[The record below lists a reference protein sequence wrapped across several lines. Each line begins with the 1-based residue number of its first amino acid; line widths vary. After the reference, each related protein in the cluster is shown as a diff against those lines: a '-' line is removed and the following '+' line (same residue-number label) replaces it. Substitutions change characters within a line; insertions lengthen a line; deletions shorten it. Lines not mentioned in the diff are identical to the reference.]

1 MKKIVF
7 FAAVLA
13 VLGLTA
19 CEKTLDVGEDNA
31 STGQV
36 KNSVLQVRTRGA
48 SGDGATVA
56 YPVAVYVFEGD
67 ECKASQTIGDEGQTL
82 NIALTEGTY
91 SVYAVGGVSSSD
103 YVLPSVSD
111 ALTSSAIALQ
121 EGKVLTDLMTASATV
136 TLVDGGTNTVTLG
149 MARKTMLIQ
158 DVTIKKV
165 PSAATAVTVTI
176 APLWQSLT
184 IGGTYSTTNGS
195 STIALTRQEDGR
207 TWRNSGSAYLLPPS
221 SQPASVSVNITMGGT
236 TKTYTY
242 STSDELEAGYKI
254 NIDGTYT
261 EAVGVNLTGTITG
274 ATWLGERTISF
285 TFDEDGSSTSGNDNN
300 GGDNDGDTQDFPLV
314 GDTYQGCYVLAV
326 TVEDDG
332 LLAELVLLSPNERAV
347 TSASDAE
354 SALASLG
361 VDGISDWTVPT
372 KAQMDA
378 FAAAR
383 NDVTPAPAAGIY
395 LYKNNNGVYYQ
406 YNLATGA
413 TGSANYIT
421 GINLRPVAIVSIT
434 KDKTAMKK
442 YMFIALTLLVAACE
456 KPILDEDVVLMNEA
470 NVILHMTQYEQE
482 AFGNSGNRATTRTA
496 TDITELCSRLNIAIF
511 DDDGTKVKTVAQKE
525 GDASFGTVALTLA
538 AGTYQLVVIAHNGEG
553 SATITSTEKVTFPN
567 NKVTDTFYYYGDL
580 VVTSEVQS
588 YDLTLTRAVAMFR
601 MVLTDDEIP
610 SSVAKF
616 KFYYTGGS
624 STFSP
629 SAGYG
634 CVNSKQTEIRT
645 VADGVTTF
653 DIFTLP
659 HTEEDVLTKLTVTA
673 LDAND
678 NIIKEKVFENVPVS
692 RNQVTR
698 YTGSFFGSGG
708 SGQTSDGTFRL
719 TADPDWDSVNGYTF

>member
-1 MKKIVF
+1 MKKILL
-7 FAAVLA
+7 FASALA

-19 CEKTLDVGEDNA
+19 CEKGLGDDIGEVGN
-31 STGQV
+31 GQV

-91 SVYAVGGVSSSD
+91 SVYAVGGVSASD
-103 YVLPSVSD
+103 YVLPSVSN
-111 ALTSSAIALQ
+111 ALTTSAIALQ
-121 EGKVLTDLMTASATV
+121 EGKKLTDLMTASATV

-149 MARKTMLIQ
+149 MTRKTIQIQ
-158 DVTIKKV
+158 DVTIQKV

-195 STIALTRQEDGR
+195 STITLTKQEDGR
-207 TWRNSGSAYLLPPS
+207 TWKNNGSTYLLPPS

-242 STSDELEAGYKI
+242 NTSDEMEAGYKI

-300 GGDNDGDTQDFPLV
+300 GGDNGGDTQDFPSV

-332 LLAELVLLSPNERAV
+332 QSAEVVLLSPNERAV

-372 KAQMDA
+372 KAQVDA
-378 FAAAR
+378 FAVAR
-383 NDVTPAPAAGIY
+383 NDVTPASAAVNY

-413 TGSANYIT
+413 TGSANYLT

-434 KDKTAMKK
+434 K
-442 YMFIALTLLVAACE
+442 E
-456 KPILDEDVVLMNEA
+456 
-470 NVILHMTQYEQE
+470 
-482 AFGNSGNRATTRTA
+482 
-496 TDITELCSRLNIAIF
+496 
-511 DDDGTKVKTVAQKE
+511 
-525 GDASFGTVALTLA
+525 
-538 AGTYQLVVIAHNGEG
+538 
-553 SATITSTEKVTFPN
+553 
-567 NKVTDTFYYYGDL
+567 
-580 VVTSEVQS
+580 
-588 YDLTLTRAVAMFR
+588 
-601 MVLTDDEIP
+601 
-610 SSVAKF
+610 
-616 KFYYTGGS
+616 
-624 STFSP
+624 
-629 SAGYG
+629 
-634 CVNSKQTEIRT
+634 
-645 VADGVTTF
+645 
-653 DIFTLP
+653 
-659 HTEEDVLTKLTVTA
+659 
-673 LDAND
+673 
-678 NIIKEKVFENVPVS
+678 
-692 RNQVTR
+692 
-698 YTGSFFGSGG
+698 
-708 SGQTSDGTFRL
+708 
-719 TADPDWDSVNGYTF
+719 

>member
-1 MKKIVF
+1 MKKILF
-7 FAAVLA
+7 FASALA

-19 CEKTLDVGEDNA
+19 CEKTLGDDIGDVGNE
-31 STGQV
+31 QV

-111 ALTSSAIALQ
+111 ALTTSAIALQ
-121 EGKVLTDLMTASATV
+121 EGKELTDLMTASATV

-149 MARKTMLIQ
+149 MARKTMMIQ

-165 PSAATAVTVTI
+165 TSAATAVTVTI

-195 STIALTRQEDGR
+195 STIALIRQEDGR
-207 TWRNSGSAYLLPPS
+207 TWRNSGSTYLLPPS
-221 SQPASVSVNITMGGT
+221 SQPASVSVNITVDGT

-300 GGDNDGDTQDFPLV
+300 GGSGGDTQNFPSV

-332 LLAELVLLSPNERAV
+332 QSAEVVLLSPNERAV

-383 NDVTPAPAAGIY
+383 NDVTPEPAGGNY
-395 LYKNNNGVYYQ
+395 LYMNNNGNYNQ

-413 TGSANYIT
+413 TVSANYLT

-434 KDKTAMKK
+434 KD
-442 YMFIALTLLVAACE
+442 
-456 KPILDEDVVLMNEA
+456 
-470 NVILHMTQYEQE
+470 
-482 AFGNSGNRATTRTA
+482 
-496 TDITELCSRLNIAIF
+496 
-511 DDDGTKVKTVAQKE
+511 
-525 GDASFGTVALTLA
+525 
-538 AGTYQLVVIAHNGEG
+538 
-553 SATITSTEKVTFPN
+553 
-567 NKVTDTFYYYGDL
+567 
-580 VVTSEVQS
+580 
-588 YDLTLTRAVAMFR
+588 
-601 MVLTDDEIP
+601 
-610 SSVAKF
+610 
-616 KFYYTGGS
+616 
-624 STFSP
+624 
-629 SAGYG
+629 
-634 CVNSKQTEIRT
+634 
-645 VADGVTTF
+645 
-653 DIFTLP
+653 
-659 HTEEDVLTKLTVTA
+659 
-673 LDAND
+673 
-678 NIIKEKVFENVPVS
+678 
-692 RNQVTR
+692 
-698 YTGSFFGSGG
+698 
-708 SGQTSDGTFRL
+708 
-719 TADPDWDSVNGYTF
+719 

>member
-7 FAAVLA
+7 FASVLA

-19 CEKTLDVGEDNA
+19 CEKGLVDEAAVST
-31 STGQV
+31 TGQV
-36 KNSVLQVRTRGA
+36 GNSVLQVRTRGA
-48 SGDGATVA
+48 TGDGATVA

-111 ALTSSAIALQ
+111 ALTTSAIALQ
-121 EGKVLTDLMTASATV
+121 EGKKLTDLMTASATV

-184 IGGTYSTTNGS
+184 IGGTYSTTNGN
-195 STIALTRQEDGR
+195 STITLTKQEDGR
-207 TWRNSGSAYLLPPS
+207 TWKNSGSAYLLPPS
-221 SQPASVSVNITMGGT
+221 SQPASVSVNITVGGT

-242 STSDELEAGYKI
+242 STSNELEAGYKI

-261 EAVGVNLTGTITG
+261 ETVGVNLTGTITG

-285 TFDEDGSSTSGNDNN
+285 TFDESGSSTSGNDNN
-300 GGDNDGDTQDFPLV
+300 GGNGGDSQDFPSV

-332 LLAELVLLSPNERAV
+332 QSAEVVLLSPNERAV

-361 VDGISDWTVPT
+361 VDGSSDWTVPT
-372 KAQMDA
+372 KAQVDA

-383 NDVTPAPAAGIY
+383 NYVTPAPAAENY

-421 GINLRPVAIVSIT
+421 GLNLRPVAIVSIT
-434 KDKTAMKK
+434 KD
-442 YMFIALTLLVAACE
+442 
-456 KPILDEDVVLMNEA
+456 
-470 NVILHMTQYEQE
+470 
-482 AFGNSGNRATTRTA
+482 
-496 TDITELCSRLNIAIF
+496 
-511 DDDGTKVKTVAQKE
+511 
-525 GDASFGTVALTLA
+525 
-538 AGTYQLVVIAHNGEG
+538 
-553 SATITSTEKVTFPN
+553 
-567 NKVTDTFYYYGDL
+567 
-580 VVTSEVQS
+580 
-588 YDLTLTRAVAMFR
+588 
-601 MVLTDDEIP
+601 
-610 SSVAKF
+610 
-616 KFYYTGGS
+616 
-624 STFSP
+624 
-629 SAGYG
+629 
-634 CVNSKQTEIRT
+634 
-645 VADGVTTF
+645 
-653 DIFTLP
+653 
-659 HTEEDVLTKLTVTA
+659 
-673 LDAND
+673 
-678 NIIKEKVFENVPVS
+678 
-692 RNQVTR
+692 
-698 YTGSFFGSGG
+698 
-708 SGQTSDGTFRL
+708 
-719 TADPDWDSVNGYTF
+719 

>member
-1 MKKIVF
+1 MKKILL
-7 FAAVLA
+7 FASALA

-19 CEKTLDVGEDNA
+19 CEKGLGDDIGDVGNE
-31 STGQV
+31 QV

-48 SGDGATVA
+48 TGDGATVA
-56 YPVAVYVFEGD
+56 YPVAVYVFQGD
-67 ECKASQTIGDEGQTL
+67 ECKGMQTIGDEGQTL
-82 NIALTEGTY
+82 NIGLTEGTY

-111 ALTSSAIALQ
+111 ALTTSAIALQ
-121 EGKVLTDLMTASATV
+121 EGKKLTDLMTASATV

-149 MARKTMLIQ
+149 MTRKTMLIQ

-195 STIALTRQEDGR
+195 STITLTRQEDGR
-207 TWRNSGSAYLLPPS
+207 TWRNNGSAYLLPPC

-242 STSDELEAGYKI
+242 STSGEMEAGYKI

-300 GGDNDGDTQDFPLV
+300 GGSGGDTQNFPSV

-332 LLAELVLLSPNERAV
+332 QSAEVMLLSPNEQAV

-383 NDVTPAPAAGIY
+383 NDVTPAPAA
-395 LYKNNNGVYYQ
+395 
-406 YNLATGA
+406 
-413 TGSANYIT
+413 
-421 GINLRPVAIVSIT
+421 
-434 KDKTAMKK
+434 
-442 YMFIALTLLVAACE
+442 
-456 KPILDEDVVLMNEA
+456 
-470 NVILHMTQYEQE
+470 
-482 AFGNSGNRATTRTA
+482 
-496 TDITELCSRLNIAIF
+496 
-511 DDDGTKVKTVAQKE
+511 
-525 GDASFGTVALTLA
+525 
-538 AGTYQLVVIAHNGEG
+538 
-553 SATITSTEKVTFPN
+553 
-567 NKVTDTFYYYGDL
+567 
-580 VVTSEVQS
+580 
-588 YDLTLTRAVAMFR
+588 
-601 MVLTDDEIP
+601 
-610 SSVAKF
+610 
-616 KFYYTGGS
+616 
-624 STFSP
+624 
-629 SAGYG
+629 
-634 CVNSKQTEIRT
+634 
-645 VADGVTTF
+645 
-653 DIFTLP
+653 
-659 HTEEDVLTKLTVTA
+659 
-673 LDAND
+673 
-678 NIIKEKVFENVPVS
+678 
-692 RNQVTR
+692 
-698 YTGSFFGSGG
+698 
-708 SGQTSDGTFRL
+708 
-719 TADPDWDSVNGYTF
+719 